1 MMIPRTIKRITQNGT
16 GGDVLVGVGGGPVTL
31 HGTSMKSAL
40 VLRETVLGCWD
51 VDNIGGNVGGNV
63 PCSHGTL
70 LVVVSPYQRKY

>member
-1 MMIPRTIKRITQNGT
+1 MKIPTQIKRIAQNGNEV
-16 GGDVLVGVGGGPVTL
+16 GGVGGGPVTVTL

-70 LVVVSPYQRKY
+70 LVLMD